1 MQSCVDR
8 KLRHDARLVVEHFR
22 QSAADGALV
31 EIQFGEIDEEVTVP
45 RFGFAQVR
53 VEGSELRISG
63 GFLEGGRDQPEALA
77 AAGLCDARN
86 QQPIEKVVFAPRA
99 DPLQQRVQVGI
110 LAVARQ
116 HQASILDEPMDL
128 LKVVELFASEFDHQ
142 THELSAIGIVGDQRE
157 RIRGGLALA
166 GRVVEQKVVEAV
178 EDDFQPLIRSCNAQL
193 EHLDRGLAAGRT
205 SRYDSR
211 VLEFRTPLRGRLEQF
226 KLDSTVLRG
235 NALGDPHSR
244 AVTVYLPPEYDRVP
258 HRRFPVFVDLA
269 GFMGS
274 GPAHVGWKAF
284 EESVPERL
292 ERLVRRKAMGP
303 VIAVFPDCW
312 TRLGGN
318 QYINSSAVGNY
329 ADHLVQEVVPQ
340 VDDRYRTFASPRK
353 RAVFGKSSGG
363 YGAMIQGM
371 KYARHWAAI
380 ACHSGDLYFDFC
392 YRSEIPRVS
401 TALAEFGGDRKKFLK
416 AFYARRKPDGDTHT
430 LMFLA
435 MAAFYDPDPKAP
447 LGFQLPMDLQTGE
460 IDEKRWARWLRHDPI
475 ELAKKVGV
483 QKQLRS
489 LRGIYFDC
497 GTRDQYH
504 LHYGARILH
513 KRLREARI
521 SHHYEEFDDD
531 HTALD
536 YRLDVSLPW
545 LYEKI
550 MPRRKAR

>member
-1 MQSCVDR
+1 M
-8 KLRHDARLVVEHFR
+8 
-22 QSAADGALV
+22 
-31 EIQFGEIDEEVTVP
+31 
-45 RFGFAQVR
+45 
-53 VEGSELRISG
+53 
-63 GFLEGGRDQPEALA
+63 
-77 AAGLCDARN
+77 
-86 QQPIEKVVFAPRA
+86 
-99 DPLQQRVQVGI
+99 DPL
-110 LAVARQ
+110 
-116 HQASILDEPMDL
+116 
-128 LKVVELFASEFDHQ
+128 KVMEFFSSEFDHQ
-142 THELSAIGIVGDQRE
+142 THEFSAVGVVGDQRN
-157 RIRGGLALA
+157 RVCGGLALA
-166 GRVVEQKVVEAV
+166 GRVVEQKVVEVV
-178 EDDFQPLIRSCNAQL
+178 EDDVYPWIRGCNAQL
-193 EHLDRGLAAGRT
+193 EHLDRGLAAERT

-226 KLDSTVLRG
+226 KLDSMLLRG
-235 NALGDPHSR
+235 NALGDPHR
-244 AVTVYLPPEYDRVP
+244 RVVTVYLPPEYDRAP
-258 HRRFPVFVDLA
+258 DRRFPVFVDLA

-274 GPAHVGWKAF
+274 GPADVGWKAF

-292 ERLVRRKAMGP
+292 ERLVRSKAMGP

-329 ADHLVQEVVPQ
+329 ADYLVREIVPQ
-340 VDDRYRTFASPRK
+340 VDDRYRTFANPKK
-353 RAVFGKSSGG
+353 RAVFGRSSGG

-371 KYARHWAAI
+371 QYARHWAAI
-380 ACHSGDLYFDFC
+380 ACHSGDMYFDFC
-392 YRSEIPRVS
+392 YRNDIPRVL

-475 ELAKKVGV
+475 DLAKKVGV

-497 GTRDQYH
+497 GTRDSYH

-521 SHHYEEFDDD
+521 PHHYEEFDDN
-531 HTALD
+531 HTAIQ
-536 YRLDVSLPW
+536 YRLDTSLPW
-545 LYEKI
+545 LY
-550 MPRRKAR
+550 RRLMNR